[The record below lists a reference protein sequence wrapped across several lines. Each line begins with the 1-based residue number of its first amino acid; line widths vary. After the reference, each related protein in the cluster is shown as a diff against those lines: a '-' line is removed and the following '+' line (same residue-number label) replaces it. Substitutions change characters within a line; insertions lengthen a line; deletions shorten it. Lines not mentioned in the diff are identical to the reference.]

1 MTEDNLPDGAAP
13 QEEELNIDGASEP
26 VVNPD
31 APDTS
36 INKMAAHPANV
47 QIGKPGASTEE
58 FIDELLQTPEDQL
71 IPWEECYIPSRGI
84 YYGWPEGVVMVK
96 AMGQA
101 AEKILATQRLAQ
113 SGQSIDYLFR
123 ACCQFPDGFDPSNL
137 LLGDRVFLL
146 YFLRGITY
154 GNIYEFA
161 VTCPD
166 TNCQAVNTHKYD
178 LNELAS
184 TIVWA
189 NNSLGSEPFRVDLP
203 YLSKTTGREVWVGV
217 RFLRAVDANDMIA
230 KRKARKKM
238 FARPGGA
245 RSRMTPRQNQRN
257 RQQEQQ
263 QLDDTISENMEK
275 IIISV
280 MGVQD
285 PFTIRSFISKMHS
298 QDTTAVREWLRE
310 NTPGI
315 DNTILVEC
323 PDCNTE
329 FTTELP
335 ITESFFRPAKSG

>member
-1 MTEDNLPDGAAP
+1 MTDDLPDGAAP
-13 QEEELNIDGASEP
+13 PEEELNIDGHTEP
-26 VVNPD
+26 VINPD
-31 APDTS
+31 APKAT
-36 INKMAAHPANV
+36 INSMAAHATNI
-47 QIGKPGASTEE
+47 QIGKPGASPEE
-58 FIDELLQTPEDQL
+58 FIDELLQIPDEQL

-101 AEKILATQRLAQ
+101 AEKVLATQRLAQ

-123 ACCQFPDGFDPSNL
+123 ACCQFPNGFDPSDL

-166 TNCQAVNTHKYD
+166 QNCQAVNTHKYD
-178 LNELAS
+178 LNELAG

-189 NNSLGSEPFRVDLP
+189 NNGLGGEPFRVDLP

-217 RFLRAVDANDMIA
+217 RFLRAADASDMIA
-230 KRKARKKM
+230 KRKMRKKM

-245 RSRMTPRQNQRN
+245 RSRMTPRQNQQN

-275 IIISV
+275 IIVSV

-315 DNTILVEC
+315 DNTIQVEC